1 MTLLFTLLF
10 SIPIVFVVLVTYRD
24 RHLDVGGLAL
34 LGFCTILL
42 YFLLF
47 VPVRQYECGN
57 PCPVG
62 YERGIDN
69 LLP

>member
-1 MTLLFTLLF
+1 MTLLFTVLF
-10 SIPIVFVVLVTYRD
+10 GIPIVLVLLVTYRD
-24 RHLDVGGLAL
+24 RHLDVGAL
-34 LGFCTILL
+34 CLL
-42 YFLLF
+42 TVCSIFLYMLLF

-62 YERGIDN
+62 CERGIDN